1 MLTNVG
7 PKQLWVESDG
17 NGPPIVF
24 VHGLGGTSTFY
35 EAQARTLASKYHV
48 VRFDLEGH
56 GRSPLSQAP
65 DIASWAD
72 DLGHILDTLPAA
84 KATIVGHSLG
94 ALVAQHFAATRPD
107 RVENLVLLGTLK
119 TIPEATRQV
128 VTDRAAIVRKAG
140 MGEIADSSA
149 AATTGSRTHSDR
161 PELIGFV
168 KELVLGQDS
177 EGYALG
183 CEALANAHQPDLSRF
198 AAPTLLITGSDDKVT
213 TPEQANE
220 LADSLQRATVA
231 IIDGIGHWSAV
242 EASAE
247 VSRLIG
253 EFLRDQRVLVES
265 GKIVR

>member
-17 NGPPIVF
+17 DGPPIVF

-35 EAQARTLASKYHV
+35 EAQARALASEFHV

-72 DLGHILDTLPAA
+72 DIGHVLDTLPAA

-128 VTDRAAIVRKAG
+128 VTDRAAIVRNAG
-140 MGEIADSSA
+140 MGEIAGDSA
-149 AATTGSRTHSDR
+149 MATTGSRTHRDR

-168 KELVLGQDS
+168 KELMLGQDK
-177 EGYALG
+177 EAYALG
-183 CEALANAHQPDLSRF
+183 CEALAKAHQPDLSTF
-198 AAPTLLITGSDDKVT
+198 TAPTLLITGSDDKVT

-220 LADSLQRATVA
+220 LAESLQRVTVA
-231 IIDGIGHWSAV
+231 IIDGVGHWSAV

-247 VSRLIG
+247 VSRLIR
-253 EFLRDQRVLVES
+253 EFLHDQRVPAGSSEA
-265 GKIVR
+265 VR